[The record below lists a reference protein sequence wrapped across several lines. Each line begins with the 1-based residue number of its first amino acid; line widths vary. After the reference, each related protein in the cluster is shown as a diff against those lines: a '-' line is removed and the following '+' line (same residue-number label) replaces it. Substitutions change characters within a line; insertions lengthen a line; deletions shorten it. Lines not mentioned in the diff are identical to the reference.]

1 MQNRLVNVSFVALC
15 TVSTHLLDEGSAEAQ
30 ESPPTS
36 IESRPAEQA
45 PGNTRGYFQAGVA
58 LFSPTGTLANEL
70 EARGVQPWGGPTLTL
85 GFTRAPKALPWFRF
99 GAGARGTFGDR
110 VIGSRGYFLNPI
122 FIYGTLAAFVPFGGR
137 SSGVEFAADFG
148 FNVILARNQEPVPNN
163 PNPLTKHEYGL
174 GLAGG
179 LRASYRLDVPAIGG
193 ALKFTLL
200 HSRHV
205 VGVDVSEKPGKTWAL
220 GITAALAGFEW

>member
-1 MQNRLVNVSFVALC
+1 MHFKFINASLLALC
-15 TVSTHLLDEGSAEAQ
+15 TVSLLVLVEESAEAQ
-30 ESPPTS
+30 ESSPAS
-36 IESRPAEQA
+36 VESQSVEQA
-45 PGNTRGYFQAGVA
+45 TGNTRGYFQAGVA
-58 LFSPTGTLANEL
+58 LFSPTGTLAGEL

-85 GFTRAPKALPWFRF
+85 GFTRAPKASPWFRF

-122 FIYGTLAAFVPFGGR
+122 FIYGTLAAFFPLGGR

-148 FNVILARNQEPVPNN
+148 FNVILARNQEPVPSN
-163 PNPLTKHEYGL
+163 PNPVTKHEYGL

-179 LRASYRLDVPAIGG
+179 LRASYRLDVPAMGG
-193 ALKFTLL
+193 AFKFTLL

-205 VGVDVSEKPGKTWAL
+205 VGVDVSEKPKKTWAL
-220 GITAALAGFEW
+220 GITAALAGIEW